1 MATEVILREYV
12 EHLGNR
18 GEVVKVADGY
28 ARNYL
33 LPRGLALRV
42 TGEAKR
48 QIEREKV
55 KAEAREMGERQS
67 AEALAAALAAVDLS
81 IARRVG
87 DHNTLYGSVT
97 TSDIAEAL
105 AARQIIVDRRKI
117 LLEDAIKTLGEHV
130 VVIKL
135 HRDVPASVTVKIVAA
150 QAAGTATSAAAPAA
164 APTDAPAAE

>member
-55 KAEAREMGERQS
+55 KAEARELAERQS

-87 DHNTLYGSVT
+87 DHNALYGSVT

-105 AARQIIVDRRKI
+105 AARQITIDRRKI
-117 LLEDAIKTLGEHV
+117 LLDDAIKTLGEHV
-130 VVIKL
+130 VNIKL
-135 HRDVPASVTVKIVAA
+135 HRDVPASVTVKIIAA
-150 QAAGTATSAAAPAA
+150 QAAGTATSVAA
-164 APTDAPAAE
+164 APTPAAE

>member
-1 MATEVILREYV
+1 
-12 EHLGNR
+12 
-18 GEVVKVADGY
+18 VVKVADGY

-55 KAEAREMGERQS
+55 KAESRELGERQT

-105 AARQIIVDRRKI
+105 AARQIVVDRRKI
-117 LLEDAIKTLGEHV
+117 LLDDAIKTLGDHV

-135 HRDVPASVTVKIVAA
+135 HRDVPASVTVKIVPA
-150 QAAGTATSAAAPAA
+150 QAAGTATSAAPA
-164 APTDAPAAE
+164 APTPGADAE

>member
-55 KAEAREMGERQS
+55 KAESRELGERQT

-105 AARQIIVDRRKI
+105 AARQIVVDRRKI
-117 LLEDAIKTLGEHV
+117 LLDDAIKTLGDHV

-135 HRDVPASVTVKIVAA
+135 HRDVPASVTVKIVPA
-150 QAAGTATSAAAPAA
+150 QAAGTATSAAPA
-164 APTDAPAAE
+164 APTPGADAGR

>member
-55 KAEAREMGERQS
+55 KAESRELGERQT

-105 AARQIIVDRRKI
+105 AARQIVVDRRKI
-117 LLEDAIKTLGEHV
+117 LLDDAIKTLGDHV

-135 HRDVPASVTVKIVAA
+135 HRDVPASVTVKIVPA
-150 QAAGTATSAAAPAA
+150 QAAGTATSAAPA
-164 APTDAPAAE
+164 APTPGADAE